1 MTPAINQ
8 LISTNIEH
16 SVLAYTHD
24 PNSTAFGLEVVE
36 KLNLPSRLVFKTLM
50 VTLDGNEL
58 VVAIVPVET
67 TLNMKKLA
75 KIAKSKKAEM
85 ASQQAA
91 EKSSGYV
98 LGGISPLGQKRKLK
112 TFIDESALEFEKI
125 YVSGG
130 KRGLEIELSALDLI
144 SLTKAV
150 VCSLKK

>member
-8 LISTNIEH
+8 LITTKIKH
-16 SVLAYTHD
+16 SVLSYTHD
-24 PNSTAFGLEVVE
+24 PTATSFGLEAVE

-50 VTLDGNEL
+50 VTLDGSEL

-112 TFIDESALEFEKI
+112 TFVDESALEFEKI

>member
-8 LISTNIEH
+8 LIATKIKH

-24 PNSTAFGLEVVE
+24 PTSASFGLEAAE
-36 KLNLPSRLVFKTLM
+36 KLNLPSKLVFKTLM
-50 VTLDGNEL
+50 VTLDGRDL
-58 VVAIVPVET
+58 VVAIVPVDT

-85 ASQQAA
+85 ASQQSA
-91 EKSSGYV
+91 EKSSGYI

-144 SLTKAV
+144 SITKAV